1 MKLYQLLQSYE
12 FEEIFPTVNVM
23 FPNAQLHRDVFEK
36 AFNMLCDIQ
45 PISSKKVIRFE
56 LMEDPNSSDMFVG
69 ANDSCFQTTWDV
81 CLGKEIK
88 KGKGATKTKTGII
101 LTSSAQEK
109 PQEAEVVAVGPGT
122 DDVKM
127 EVTVGQKVIYSKYA
141 GTNVKMEEEEYI
153 IVKQSDILAIVE

>member
-12 FEEIFPTVNVM
+12 LEAIVPTVNVM
-23 FPNAQLHRDVFEK
+23 VPNAQLHRDVFEK

-88 KGKGATKTKTGII
+88 KGKGADLNDVEMVANCLLNI
-101 LTSSAQEK
+101 LFIGRHPQSFEK
-109 PQEAEVVAVGPGT
+109 
-122 DDVKM
+122 DYK
-127 EVTVGQKVIYSKYA
+127 KLFK
-141 GTNVKMEEEEYI
+141 
-153 IVKQSDILAIVE
+153 

>member
-36 AFNMLCDIQ
+36 AFSMLCDIQ

-69 ANDSCFQTTWDV
+69 ANDSCFQTTWLYV
-81 CLGKEIK
+81 SEK
-88 KGKGATKTKTGII
+88 K
-101 LTSSAQEK
+101 
-109 PQEAEVVAVGPGT
+109 
-122 DDVKM
+122 
-127 EVTVGQKVIYSKYA
+127 
-141 GTNVKMEEEEYI
+141 
-153 IVKQSDILAIVE
+153 

>member
-56 LMEDPNSSDMFVG
+56 LMED
-69 ANDSCFQTTWDV
+69 QT
-81 CLGKEIK
+81 
-88 KGKGATKTKTGII
+88 
-101 LTSSAQEK
+101 
-109 PQEAEVVAVGPGT
+109 
-122 DDVKM
+122 
-127 EVTVGQKVIYSKYA
+127 
-141 GTNVKMEEEEYI
+141 
-153 IVKQSDILAIVE
+153 LAICLLEPTTAVFKQLGMYVSAKK